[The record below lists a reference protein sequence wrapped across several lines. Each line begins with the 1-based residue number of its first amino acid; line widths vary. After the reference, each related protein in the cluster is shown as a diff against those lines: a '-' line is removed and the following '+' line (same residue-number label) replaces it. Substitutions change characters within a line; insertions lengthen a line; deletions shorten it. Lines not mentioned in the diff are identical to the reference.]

1 MRFVVFLLS
10 LVAALTAVGTLFL
23 GTMAIFT
30 DNPHDPK
37 IAWGYALIVDAGL
50 MIALGVVAAFLV
62 WVTPRIA
69 EKALWLGTFAGLAAM
84 AIYGTIIF
92 IARLSERARC
102 ADRDH
107 VDPAERA
114 RAGHR
119 CRRGGAVDALVR
131 HPEDALTASCRNC

>member
-37 IAWGYALIVDAGL
+37 IAWGYALVVDAGL

-92 IARLSERARC
+92 IARDYPNAPDVRTAITSILLSGL
-102 ADRDH
+102 
-107 VDPAERA
+107 VPAIA
-114 RAGHR
+114 A
-119 CRRGGAVDALVR
+119 AAAAL
-131 HPEDALTASCRNC
+131 LTRWFVIPKMR

>member
-69 EKALWLGTFAGLAAM
+69 EKALWLGTLAGLAAM

-92 IARLSERARC
+92 IARDYPNAPDVRTAITSILLSGL
-102 ADRDH
+102 
-107 VDPAERA
+107 VPAIA
-114 RAGHR
+114 A
-119 CRRGGAVDALVR
+119 AAAAL
-131 HPEDALTASCRNC
+131 LTRWFVIPKMR

>member
-50 MIALGVVAAFLV
+50 MIALGVVAGFLV

-69 EKALWLGTFAGLAAM
+69 EKALWLGTLAGLAAM

-92 IARLSERARC
+92 IARDYPNAPDVRTAITSILLSGL
-102 ADRDH
+102 
-107 VDPAERA
+107 VPAIA
-114 RAGHR
+114 A
-119 CRRGGAVDALVR
+119 ASAAL
-131 HPEDALTASCRNC
+131 LTRWFVIPKMR

>member
-30 DNPHDPK
+30 DSSHDPK

-50 MIALGVVAAFLV
+50 MIAMGVVAAFLV

-92 IARLSERARC
+92 IARDYPNAPDVRTAITSILLSGL
-102 ADRDH
+102 
-107 VDPAERA
+107 VPAIA
-114 RAGHR
+114 A
-119 CRRGGAVDALVR
+119 AAAAL
-131 HPEDALTASCRNC
+131 LTRWFVIPKMR